1 MKKIMIAAAALVAM
15 TACNKT
21 LIENPVADSD
31 YGYINLGITADT
43 EMGIATKADESEP
56 AGTYRVKL
64 VKKNNDSW
72 ENKWSDLE
80 TDTGVLGDGWVTY
93 SYLKQNTSTL
103 LTVPAGVYRFTVENI
118 AESSI
123 YDGTHANGQVYVK
136 GESDADIT
144 VVAGKS
150 VSGSVACTVKNS
162 KVIVRMGTGF
172 DTYFE
177 EAEIQV
183 IAKKSLSDQEAT
195 TFNMIWTEDA
205 VTQEETTKYN
215 EVFLPAETSVVWKL
229 TAVRKDNDNST
240 AKYTYTNYGKNDSEI
255 STVAGKCTVI
265 TLTPSTTGDG
275 AINVTITTDESYA
288 DTENNVVIDPIQG
301 EAVSE

>member
-43 EMGIATKADESEP
+43 EMGIATKTSVNAP
-56 AGTYRVKL
+56 GTYRVKL
-64 VKKNNDSW
+64 EYMESESW
-72 ENKWSDLE
+72 TNKWNNLAQGN
-80 TDTGVLGDGWVTY
+80 GVLGDGWVSY
-93 SYLKQNTSTL
+93 SYLTSHNSDL
-103 LTVPAGVYRFTVENI
+103 LTVPVGTYKFTVENI

-123 YDGTHANGQVYVK
+123 YDGHANGQMYVK
-136 GESDADIT
+136 GESGEIT

-162 KVIVRMGTGF
+162 KVIVKMGTGF
-172 DTYFE
+172 DTYFK

-183 IAKKSLSDQEAT
+183 IAKKSSSDQEAT
-195 TFNMIWTEDA
+195 TFNMNWTEDA
-205 VTQEETTKYN
+205 VAQEETTKYN
-215 EVFLPAETSVVWKL
+215 EVFLPAGTSVVWKL
-229 TAVRKDNDNST
+229 TAVRKDNVNST
-240 AKYTYTNYGKNDSEI
+240 AKYTYTNEGKNDSAI

-265 TLTPSTTGDG
+265 TLTPSTNGDG
-275 AINVTITTDESYA
+275 AINVTITTDESY
-288 DTENNVVIDPIQG
+288 DNNEQNVMIDPIEG
-301 EAVSE
+301 ETVS

>member
-43 EMGIATKADESEP
+43 EMGIATKTSVNAPD
-56 AGTYRVKL
+56 TYRVKL

-80 TDTGVLGDGWVTY
+80 TDTGVLGDGWVSY
-93 SYLKQNTSTL
+93 SYLTSHNSDL
-103 LTVPAGVYRFTVENI
+103 LTVPAGTYKFTVENI

-123 YDGTHANGQVYVK
+123 YDGHANGQMYVK
-136 GESDADIT
+136 GESEEIT

-162 KVIVRMGTGF
+162 KVIVKMGTGF
-172 DTYFE
+172 DTYFK

-183 IAKKSLSDQEAT
+183 IAKKSSSDQEAT
-195 TFNMIWTEDA
+195 TFNMNWTGDA
-205 VTQEETTKYN
+205 VAQEETTKYN

-240 AKYTYTNYGKNDSEI
+240 AKYTYTNYGKNDSAI

-265 TLTPSTTGDG
+265 TLTPSTEGNG
-275 AINVTITTDESYA
+275 AINVTITTDESYT
-288 DTENNVVIDPIQG
+288 DTPNNVVIDPIEG
-301 EAVSE
+301 VSE